1 MKALTTS
8 DFIAFKQRG
17 EKLTVLTVYDATF
30 AALMVEIGVEVL
42 LVGDSLGMVIQ
53 GHSTTVP
60 VRVEDMVYHTRCVA
74 AGAGGKGFVL
84 SDLPFQSY
92 DNCDNALLNATRLM
106 QAGAMMVKV
115 EGGQWLLPIVRYL
128 TERGIP
134 VCGHIGLTPQSVHQL
149 GGFKVQGRSSEQAA
163 QLRADAVGLMEAGA
177 QMLVL
182 ECVPHQLA
190 AEISVS
196 VSIPTIGIGAGPGC
210 DGQVLVLQDML
221 GITPGK
227 SFRFVRDFMGSGVSV
242 KDAIETYIR
251 AVKSSEFP
259 AVEHCFA

>member
-1 MKALTTS
+1 MKALTTA

-53 GHSTTVP
+53 GHGTTVP

-106 QAGAMMVKV
+106 QAGAMMVKM

-149 GGFKVQGRSSEQAA
+149 GGFKVQGRGSDQAA
-163 QLRADAVGLMEAGA
+163 QLRADAVALMEAGA

-182 ECVPHQLA
+182 ECVPQQLA
-190 AEISVS
+190 VEISAS

-227 SFRFVRDFMGSGVSV
+227 SFRFVRDFMTPGVSV
-242 KDAIETYIR
+242 KDAIATYIR

-259 AVEHCFA
+259 AVEHCFV